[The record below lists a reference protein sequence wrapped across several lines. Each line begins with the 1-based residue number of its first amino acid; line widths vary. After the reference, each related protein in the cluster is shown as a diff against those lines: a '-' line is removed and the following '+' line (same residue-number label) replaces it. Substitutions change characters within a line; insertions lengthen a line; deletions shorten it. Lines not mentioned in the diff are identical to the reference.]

1 MADPEH
7 DNLPPLPPPLPPTHA
22 RSFSSSSSSS
32 AGGSPRP
39 ANGAGALSGALP
51 PLKRSDSGA
60 SISSTSTSASAASA
74 TRRRRNAARSGDA
87 GAYGSLSAF
96 SRGQSPALARTLS
109 SASSAS
115 ASSSTGS
122 SRPLRDRSALSAA
135 AISAADLDFPRSSSS
150 FSSDSKVASP
160 SPTSSSFHH
169 HHHTTASLGLGGSPS
184 FPAPSAFF
192 SSHSHSRPP
201 PPPPQHQ
208 QQLPSPPRTA
218 SDSGTLRRA
227 PAPQRVA
234 VPQLQPGQ
242 QLDATGPSPTR
253 PERPPRDARRSAST
267 STTPNLSSSSAF
279 DPIED
284 ASRPTAVSRTSSSG
298 PSAAAAA
305 STLDTDHDLGLGA
318 PVSRSPSLSRSE
330 AGEGGFAHSAVDGA
344 DEAERRRE
352 RRARRADELRE
363 KNQRI
368 LDSINGRAP
377 GPLPA
382 AAPSPPPTSAN
393 PAAARDVPGLRR
405 SETSSTLRDVG
416 GVGDGGDLGSLSLLS
431 DEPAPTYA
439 RLDSGDSASSWLD
452 DTRRAEREFGV
463 QPPRAD
469 VDAGFARSRTLGD
482 LARTAA
488 APSSSPSPSSSRSPF
503 PSAPVSAHQQP
514 RTPSAL
520 DRHASLREYAPAT
533 APRASTSLGYSAFH
547 SSGTGSL
554 RSTPRRSEVLLA
566 NRDRDRPRDRA
577 AQREPLRAATA
588 LGSPEGGAA
597 RDAAIERSLRVSASR
612 DALSS
617 FASSGSGSGV
627 GPAPWSVRER
637 VRSDPRRS
645 VSRVDWRRD
654 GTAGAEE
661 DDDEQELGR
670 DVRRHM
676 RAATASPTL
685 AAAVRRPASSLAL
698 GREAPSRTHG
708 RDTLVATRRAGQ
720 RRGGGSDEELEE
732 LEHEEET
739 TPKSGRKR
747 ASKESGGSGGAGGT
761 DGRYSRLSGARAGVG
776 RNGFASMSPLSPTS
790 TTSSHV
796 SPPPSSA
803 RSDDRLSSVSTE
815 ARRERLKGV
824 DVGSEAW
831 MAEFDDLR
839 RRTVR
844 SRASGRSADAASSAH
859 NEPDLERER
868 TIRAINALLAGQGI
882 VATAAALPPSSSSP
896 DEPLSP
902 ASSSSTSSPH
912 KRQPSERLRR
922 TSIAAS
928 PSSRTLNGIADR
940 AGAESVLGGLIN
952 HGLRAA
958 GPTNG
963 TAAGVAEAEQHH
975 RLLFSALEQFE
986 AHFGAADAG
995 GELVSRMDALVT
1007 STTRLNGGLRGLA
1020 HSVREAQV
1028 AAQLDEDRLGA
1039 GADGDLAP
1047 FEKSVAAL
1055 LRASDDQ
1062 VRCLTED
1069 MVAFARLDRER
1080 ERRAR
1085 REGSADAAAGTS
1097 RPVSRASTYRSSMGG
1112 GGGGGALYSPPK
1124 RAATAS
1130 PFDSL
1135 SSGSALVS
1143 HAAASSRSP
1152 ALGLGKKDVL
1162 RDPLSPA
1169 LDGLRSSAATGSA
1182 RRHTLGFASGGRGGA
1197 GAGAYYGA
1205 GQDSPTPSSG
1215 RRGEGVHG
1223 RSPLATQTSRAA
1235 DGAFD
1240 TPSRSAS
1247 AAGILRRQSLTSSSA
1262 TAPESLAGLGLP
1274 LPGTAGSSTR
1284 RGKTSDTTVR
1294 PSSPTSVRFPTQDH
1308 LPTTRVDTASANT
1321 RTSPTQAPPAGPFRA
1336 YSDRDQSRAL
1346 RALELGANLDEEPQR
1361 NSFERDVLGADDDDD
1376 DEALARELA
1385 LQLQEATA
1393 ERDLPDLPAASPAG
1407 SPSVPTTSTV
1417 AAVVSQYP
1425 YAGPVV
1431 NIARPN
1437 PQQQQQQESPTG
1449 MRSKSRLRLS
1459 SGGLGAAL
1467 KNALSRAGGGG
1478 GGGSGERERKS
1489 SGEGEAAGSPVRGL
1503 GMTPSASRSSMA
1515 SFDRPSSVA
1524 STTDERRV
1532 ERRREVEA
1540 VLRQAR
1546 R

>member
-1 MADPEH
+1 MANHEH

-39 ANGAGALSGALP
+39 ANGAGAQWGALP
-51 PLKRSDSGA
+51 SLKRSDSGA

-74 TRRRRNAARSGDA
+74 RRRTRNAARSSEG
-87 GAYGSLSAF
+87 GAYGSLGGYA
-96 SRGQSPALARTLS
+96 RGQPPALARTLS
-109 SASSAS
+109 AASSSS
-115 ASSSTGS
+115 ASSSTGN
-122 SRPLRDRSALSAA
+122 SRPPRDRSALSAA

-150 FSSDSKVASP
+150 FGSGSKVASP
-160 SPTSSSFHH
+160 SPTGSSFHH

-192 SSHSHSRPP
+192 SSHSHARPP
-201 PPPPQHQ
+201 PPPQHHQ

-227 PAPQRVA
+227 PPPQRVA
-234 VPQLQPGQ
+234 VPQLQPDQ
-242 QLDATGPSPTR
+242 QLDVTGPSPTR

-279 DPIED
+279 DPIEG
-284 ASRPTAVSRTSSSG
+284 ASRPAVVSRTSSSG
-298 PSAAAAA
+298 TSAAAAA
-305 STLDTDHDLGLGA
+305 TTLDTDHDLGLGA

-330 AGEGGFAHSAVDGA
+330 VGEGGFGNGAADGA

-377 GPLPA
+377 GLSPA
-382 AAPSPPPTSAN
+382 AAPSPPPSSSSSAH
-393 PAAARDVPGLRR
+393 PATAGDAPGLRR

-416 GVGDGGDLGSLSLLS
+416 VTGDGGDLGSLSLLS
-431 DEPAPTYA
+431 DEPAPTYT
-439 RLDSGDSASSWLD
+439 RLDSGDSASSWLA
-452 DTRRAEREFGV
+452 DTRRAEHEFGAL
-463 QPPRAD
+463 PPRAD
-469 VDAGFARSRTLGD
+469 ADAGFARSRTLGD
-482 LARTAA
+482 LARTAG
-488 APSSSPSPSSSRSPF
+488 PSPSPSSSRSPF
-503 PSAPVSAHQQP
+503 PPASAPAHHQP
-514 RTPSAL
+514 RTPSAS
-520 DRHASLREYAPAT
+520 DRHASLREHVPAT
-533 APRASTSLGYSAFH
+533 ALRASTSLGYSAFA
-547 SSGTGSL
+547 SSATGSL
-554 RSTPRRSEVLLA
+554 RSTPRRSDVLLA
-566 NRDRDRPRDRA
+566 NRDRTRDRA
-577 AQREPLRAATA
+577 SDREPARAATA

-617 FASSGSGSGV
+617 FASPGSGSGSGSGA
-627 GPAPWSVRER
+627 GPGAAPWSVRER

-645 VSRVDWRRD
+645 ASRVDWRRE
-654 GTAGAEE
+654 GTAGAE
-661 DDDEQELGR
+661 DDDDGELER

-698 GREAPSRTHG
+698 GREAHSRAQG
-708 RDTLVATRRAGQ
+708 RETPVAARRAGQ
-720 RRGGGSDEELEE
+720 RRGAGSDEELEE
-732 LEHEEET
+732 LVDEEET

-761 DGRYSRLSGARAGVG
+761 EGRYSRLSGARAGAG

-790 TTSSHV
+790 TTSSHI

-803 RSDDRLSSVSTE
+803 RSDDRLSSMSNE

-824 DVGSEAW
+824 EVGSEAW
-831 MAEFDDLR
+831 MTEFDELR

-844 SRASGRSADAASSAH
+844 SRASGTSADAASSAH
-859 NEPDLERER
+859 DQPDLERER

-882 VATAAALPPSSSSP
+882 VATAATAPSSSSSP
-896 DEPLSP
+896 DEPMSP
-902 ASSSSTSSPH
+902 TSSASTSSPH

-928 PSSRTLNGIADR
+928 PSSRTLNGVADR
-940 AGAESVLGGLIN
+940 AGAESVLGGLIS
-952 HGLRAA
+952 HGLRSAGPGNGAA
-958 GPTNG
+958 G
-963 TAAGVAEAEQHH
+963 AAAEAEHHH

-1020 HSVREAQV
+1020 HNVREAQV
-1028 AAQLDEDRLGA
+1028 AAQLDEDRPGA
-1039 GADGDLAP
+1039 GAESDLAP

-1085 REGSADAAAGTS
+1085 REGSADVAAGAS

-1112 GGGGGALYSPPK
+1112 GGPLYSPPK

-1152 ALGLGKKDVL
+1152 ALALGKKDVL

-1169 LDGLRSSAATGSA
+1169 LDGLRSAAATGSA
-1182 RRHTLGFASGGRGGA
+1182 RRHTLGFASGARGGA
-1197 GAGAYYGA
+1197 GAAAYYGA

-1215 RRGEGVHG
+1215 RRGDGAHG
-1223 RSPLATQTSRAA
+1223 RSPLATQTSRGG

-1247 AAGILRRQSLTSSSA
+1247 AAGILRRQSLTSSGG

-1274 LPGTAGSSTR
+1274 LPGTIGTGTR

-1321 RTSPTQAPPAGPFRA
+1321 RTSPTQAPPTGPFRA

-1385 LQLQEATA
+1385 LQLQDATA

-1407 SPSVPTTSTV
+1407 SPSVPTTAT
-1417 AAVVSQYP
+1417 VVSQYP

-1431 NIARPN
+1431 NIARPHH
-1437 PQQQQQQESPTG
+1437 QQQQQQESPTG

-1489 SGEGEAAGSPVRGL
+1489 SGEGDAGGSPVRGL

-1515 SFDRPSSVA
+1515 SVDRPASVA
-1524 STTDERRV
+1524 STTDERRA